1 MVVIVGAGI
10 AGAATAFYLTTDYR
24 YTNNN
29 DRIILI
35 DAVGPAAAASGNAGA
50 FLSEAWGDGTK
61 TQELHQSSFHLH
73 ESLAQELGLESFQY
87 VANVHRN
94 VDVESLKN
102 DGDIFASN
110 SNLEGKAALVDPCEL
125 TTSMIGRMIEHGG
138 QLQIGSVDDIIM
150 DGGYATEISFDDG
163 ESLSIQP
170 EEPLVIAMGPW
181 SSRLEDWIQQPV
193 PVEGVSSTFLQWDN
207 GQGLL
212 QQNRDTSAIFC
223 KEDSNGC
230 HLEIFQRPAR
240 KKRSLYVSGCGGSE
254 SINPASFRSPD
265 RPHPIRNPPKPNIS
279 RSQAALSSLNNIG
292 NNESSIC
299 DPTKIGA
306 CIRPVTPDG
315 LPIVGK
321 LNRSKNMYLVT
332 GGGPWGISWGPI
344 MGKVMA
350 AILTEEDPPIR
361 RLSQLSPERY
371 NTLVYKTLMDNRG
384 GGGATNNK
392 AT

>member
-212 QQNRDTSAIFC
+212 QQNRDTMLYF
-223 KEDSNGC
+223 
-230 HLEIFQRPAR
+230 AR
-240 KKRSLYVSGCGGSE
+240 KTPMDVIWKSFKGLRGRSG
-254 SINPASFRSPD
+254 
-265 RPHPIRNPPKPNIS
+265 
-279 RSQAALSSLNNIG
+279 
-292 NNESSIC
+292 
-299 DPTKIGA
+299 
-306 CIRPVTPDG
+306 
-315 LPIVGK
+315 
-321 LNRSKNMYLVT
+321 
-332 GGGPWGISWGPI
+332 
-344 MGKVMA
+344 
-350 AILTEEDPPIR
+350 
-361 RLSQLSPERY
+361 RY
-371 NTLVYKTLMDNRG
+371 T
-384 GGGATNNK
+384 
-392 AT
+392 